1 MGTSQFVIRQCVN
14 QHCRFRFP
22 APADQLLQSHCPKC
36 GHLLEQDGRAYENSP
51 VQQPSSLERTYSL
64 SILLDNIRSALNVG
78 SIFRTADGIGVNP
91 PPLGG
96 ITATPD
102 NPKVGKTA
110 LLAESCM
117 KWSYHLNALDV
128 VTNLKQEGVQIWSLE
143 MTAKS
148 LPIQAAL
155 QHRTEAPMLLVA
167 GNEQSGVDPG
177 VLSISDRLVHLPM
190 AGSKTSLNVAVAVG
204 IAASMLL
211 TPSWV

>member
-1 MGTSQFVIRQCVN
+1 
-14 QHCRFRFP
+14 
-22 APADQLLQSHCPKC
+22 
-36 GHLLEQDGRAYENSP
+36 
-51 VQQPSSLERTYSL
+51 
-64 SILLDNIRSALNVG
+64 
-78 SIFRTADGIGVNP
+78 
-91 PPLGG
+91 
-96 ITATPD
+96 
-102 NPKVGKTA
+102 
-110 LLAESCM
+110 M